1 MANNGTVVGY
11 FSSQATAESAIS
23 ALKEA
28 GFQQSQIGVA
38 ARSASAAT
46 ASSSA
51 THESGSSTAYKAGQS
66 VGGAWETVKNFF
78 GGNTAEPYAGETT
91 KETFNDRV
99 VTPEAYG
106 SDDLHSSLAGLSV
119 PGEHARYF
127 GHRLTTGDEGAIVTV
142 NAAGREEE
150 AAEIIE
156 ENGGDIGNAAGE
168 YDYGADTPRLTDAQ
182 NIQLYG
188 EVLRVHKDRV
198 GRGEVRIR
206 KEVHTTPQSV
216 EVPVTREELV
226 VERVPVSGKEVAGN
240 ANFEGQEIRIP
251 LSEERAHVEKQAV
264 LREEVRIGK
273 KEVTNVESFDEQ
285 VRSEELKVDQNAQKV
300 VDKTA

>member
-1 MANNGTVVGY
+1 MVNSGTVVGY

-23 ALKEA
+23 ELKEA
-28 GFQQSQIGVA
+28 GFQRSQIGVV

-51 THESGSSTAYKAGQS
+51 ANESGASTAYKAGQS
-66 VGGAWETVKNFF
+66 VGGAWETVKTFF
-78 GGNTAEPYAGETT
+78 SGNTAEPYAGETT

-119 PGEHARYF
+119 PAEHARYF
-127 GHRLTTGDEGAIVTV
+127 GHRFTTGDQGAIVTV
-142 NAAGREEE
+142 NAPGREEE
-150 AAEIIE
+150 VAGIIE
-156 ENGGDIGNAAGE
+156 ANGGDIGNDAGE
-168 YDYGADTPRLTDAQ
+168 YDYGTDTHRLTDAQ

-188 EVLRVHKDRV
+188 EVLRVLKDRV
-198 GRGEVRIR
+198 GRGEVRIS
-206 KEVHTTPQSV
+206 KEAHTIPQSV

-226 VERVPVSGKEVAGN
+226 VERVPVSGQEVAGN

-251 LSEERAHVEKQAV
+251 LSEERAYVEKQAV
-264 LREEVRIGK
+264 VREEVLIGK
-273 KEVTNVESFDEQ
+273 KEVTHVESFDEQ
-285 VRSEELKVDQNAQKV
+285 VRSEELRVDQSGHKV
-300 VDKTA
+300 VE

>member
-1 MANNGTVVGY
+1 MANIGTVVGY

-38 ARSASAAT
+38 ARSASAAS

-51 THESGSSTAYKAGQS
+51 TRESGTSTAYKAGQS

-78 GGNTAEPYAGETT
+78 SGNTAEPYADEAT
-91 KETFNDRV
+91 KETFNDRE

-119 PGEHARYF
+119 SAEHARYF
-127 GHRLTTGDEGAIVTV
+127 GHRLTTGAEGAIVTV
-142 NAAGREEE
+142 NAPGREEE
-150 AAEIIE
+150 AAEILDE
-156 ENGGDIGNAAGE
+156 SGGDVGNAAGE
-168 YDYGADTPRLTDAQ
+168 YEHGTDTPLTDTQ

-188 EVLRVHKDRV
+188 EVLRVLKDRV
-198 GRGEVRIR
+198 GRGEVRIS

-226 VERVPVSGKEVAGN
+226 VERVPVSGQEVAGN

-264 LREEVRIGK
+264 VREEVLIGK

-285 VRSEELKVDQNAQKV
+285 VRSEQLKVDQSGQKV